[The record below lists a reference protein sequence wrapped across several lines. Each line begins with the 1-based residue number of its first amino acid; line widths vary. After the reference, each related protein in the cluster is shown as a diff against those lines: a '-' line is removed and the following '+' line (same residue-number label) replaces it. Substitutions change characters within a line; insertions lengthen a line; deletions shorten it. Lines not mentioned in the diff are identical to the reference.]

1 MIDWANPKQ
10 EELDAL
16 ALVHRQLKFHTKAT
30 CAHYHRRYNLND
42 FHVAEIVLYA
52 TDSLWYVQ
60 LQKWATMGPDGYTV
74 PPSFCEGA
82 RWLLE
87 SVKNG
92 FIIPAGKGDRAFFIA
107 DFILMLRQ
115 MRNHGRLTVSQTFEV
130 VADLVLGIS
139 WEKRLKALVAAAS

>member
-1 MIDWANPKQ
+1 MIDWTDPTQ

-30 CAHYHRRYNLND
+30 RAQYHRRYNLND
-42 FHVAEIVLYA
+42 LHVAEIVLYA

-60 LQKWATMGPDGYTV
+60 LQRWATMGPGGYTV

-92 FIIPAGKGDRAFFIA
+92 FTIPAGKEDRAFFIA

-115 MRNHGRLTVSQTFEV
+115 LRDQGRCILSQTFEV
-130 VADLVLGIS
+130 IADLVLGIS
-139 WEKRLKALVAAAS
+139 WEKRFKALVAAAS